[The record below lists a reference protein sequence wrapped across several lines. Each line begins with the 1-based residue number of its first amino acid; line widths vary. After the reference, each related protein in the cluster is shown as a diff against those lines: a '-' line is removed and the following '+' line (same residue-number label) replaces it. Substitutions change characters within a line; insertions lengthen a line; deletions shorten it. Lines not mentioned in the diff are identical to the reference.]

1 MRINPIP
8 KNEPAF
14 KGALNNKILL
24 KSLEKISDHGA
35 TFAAGVSFLAA
46 VGLRP
51 LAISMTPKVD
61 KENKKYA
68 SANSLASGLM
78 KLAVAEAVALPV
90 ENAIKHIDKNP
101 EKFLK
106 PDTIK
111 TLKSGA
117 KTLVESKD
125 YKFATQMLKQ
135 GTSFLTAIP
144 KSYLTVALIPVIMDK
159 ILNRNKEADKET
171 PLEIK
176 PYKYDSVFA
185 PVYDK
190 TSFKGRPIEKLA
202 GGIGKILDTNTVQ
215 KFASKHS
222 VNDANIA
229 RNAAVATDILL
240 TASSVFQTSKSKK
253 IKEERKRPLIYNN
266 ILSTGASILFGCG
279 IDKAVQ
285 KGGVKLVEKFKE
297 ANINNP
303 KLAKYLEGINIL
315 RPTLVFA
322 LVYYGLFPVV
332 TTFLADRAD
341 KIQNNKK

>member
-1 MRINPIP
+1 MKINPIS
-8 KNEPAF
+8 KNEPNF
-14 KGALNNKILL
+14 KGALNNKIVL

-51 LAISMTPKVD
+51 LAISLTPSVD

-106 PDTIK
+106 PETIDTFK
-111 TLKSGA
+111 NGA
-117 KTLVESKD
+117 KDILKSKD

-159 ILNRNKEADKET
+159 ILNSKKEPPETDK
-171 PLEIK
+171 K
-176 PYKYDSVFA
+176 PYEYNPVFA

-190 TSFKGRPIEKLA
+190 ISFKGNAIEKLA
-202 GGIGKILDTNTVQ
+202 GGIGSILDNKNVQ
-215 KFASKHS
+215 NFVHKHS

-229 RNAAVATDILL
+229 RNAAVATDVLL
-240 TASSVFQTSKSKK
+240 TASSVFQTAKSKK
-253 IKEERKRPLIYNN
+253 IKEDRKRPLIYNN
-266 ILSTGASILFGCG
+266 ILSTTASILFGCG
-279 IDKAVQ
+279 IDKLIQ
-285 KGGVKLVEKFKE
+285 KGTKNFIDKF
-297 ANINNP
+297 AQINKNDP
-303 KLAKYLEGINIL
+303 KLAKYIEGINIL

-322 LVYYGLFPVV
+322 LVYYGLFPMA

-341 KIQNNKK
+341 KFQKNQNHKK